1 MSIFDY
7 FRKKEEKRSDTLA
20 DLLAAERRNA
30 DSISKADALNIP
42 AVAASVDFIASTI
55 STLPIRLYQKADGT
69 VEELEDDYRLKL
81 LNRETGDLLD
91 AVQFKRALV
100 SDMLLDGTGWA
111 YVEKTGNKIKGL
123 YYVDSINVNVTTNN
137 DPIHKAVRIMVN
149 GREYR
154 DFEMMRVTRNT
165 NNGVTGL
172 GMLHQY
178 PLLFNTMYNSLKY
191 ENNAVSSGTKRGF
204 LKSERRLE
212 PEALERLKT
221 AWRRLTETGNDSDSV
236 MVLNQGLSFE
246 AISSTATDNQL
257 NQSKEANSDLVYNA
271 FGLSAGLFSE
281 NAGQEV
287 YLRSVKT
294 AILPVVASL
303 NAALNKFLLLEREK
317 NDYYFAADTS
327 ELLKASILER
337 YQGYEIAV
345 KNGWLQI
352 DEIREKENMEPLN
365 LDFVKLG
372 LGDVLYYPETK
383 EVYTV
388 NTGASVQV
396 GESGANS
403 SGKEVGM
410 NENSDQI

>member
-7 FRKKEEKRSDTLA
+7 FRKKEERSDSLA
-20 DLLAAERRNA
+20 DILAAEARNA
-30 DSISKADALNIP
+30 GMITKSNALNIP
-42 AVAASVDFIASTI
+42 AVAASVDFISSTI
-55 STLPIRLYQKADGT
+55 ATLPVRLYQKIDGK

-91 AVQFKRALV
+91 SVQFKRALV
-100 SDMLLDGTGWA
+100 TDMLLDGTGWA
-111 YVEKTGNKIKGL
+111 YVEKAGNKIKGL
-123 YYVDSINVNVTTNN
+123 YYVDSANVSVTTNN
-137 DPIHKAVRIMVN
+137 DPIHKAVRILVQ

-154 DFEMMRVTRNT
+154 DFEMLRVTRNT
-165 NNGVTGL
+165 KNGVTGL
-172 GMLHQY
+172 GVLQQY

-221 AWRRLTETGNDSDSV
+221 AWRRLTETSNDSESV

-271 FGLSAGLFSE
+271 FGLSSGLFSKSS
-281 NAGQEV
+281 NSQEV

-294 AILPVVASL
+294 AILPVVAAL

-317 NDYYFAADTS
+317 KDYYFAIDTS

-345 KNGWLQI
+345 KNGWLQV
-352 DEIREKENMEPLN
+352 DEIRERENMEPLN

-372 LGDVLYYPETK
+372 LGDVLYYPATK

-388 NTGASVQV
+388 NTGASVKV
-396 GESGANS
+396 GESGANFA
-403 SGKEVGM
+403 GKEVGM
-410 NENSDQI
+410 NEDSDQI

>member
-7 FRKKEEKRSDTLA
+7 FRKKEETRSETLA

-30 DSISKADALNIP
+30 SFITKADALNIP
-42 AVAASVDFIASTI
+42 AVAASVDWIASTV
-55 STLPIRLYQKADGT
+55 STLPVRLYQKTDGR
-69 VEELEDDYRLKL
+69 VEEMEDDYRLKL

-111 YVEKTGNKIKGL
+111 YVEKAGNKIKGL
-123 YYVDSINVNVTTNN
+123 YYVDSVNVSVTTNN
-137 DPIHKAVRIMVN
+137 DPIHKAVRILVN

-221 AWRRLTETGNDSDSV
+221 AWRRLTETGNDADSV

-246 AISSTATDNQL
+246 AINSTATDNQL

-271 FGLSAGLFSE
+271 FGLSSGLFSD
-281 NAGQEV
+281 NAGAEV

-294 AILPVVASL
+294 AILPVVAAL

-317 NDYYFAADTS
+317 KDYYFAADTS

-337 YQGYEIAV
+337 YQGYEIGV

-352 DEIREKENMEPLN
+352 DEIRARENMEPLN

-383 EVYTV
+383 EIYTV